1 MAVEHKYKHIT
12 CSYVLTPDLLD
23 NHYQCYDEDDED
35 DDDITIIT
43 SNLGRNKNG
52 NSDEID
58 PGIKATYMSS

>member
-43 SNLGRNKNG
+43 SNLKEKKCK
-52 NSDEID
+52 NSDAVAR
-58 PGIKATYMSS
+58 GII